1 MTSTIPV
8 EFRSSDGNPLLYIDE
23 TNERIGVG
31 TNAPSRSLSVNSASS
46 AAILG
51 FNRAG
56 TEMGYFGV
64 DTTGVYLS
72 TSAVNQI
79 FRFYRNNGGTET
91 ARIDASGNFGIGTTA
106 PVSKLHIS
114 TGVDT
119 DSGVVEMV
127 IGGSN
132 GANARTGR
140 IIKDTT
146 TAYTMIIRS
155 GDYAGTGLG
164 SDLRFQ
170 TNNGDG
176 DRITI
181 KGGTGLVGIGT
192 TAPSARLHVLSTT
205 EILRLGYDTSNYGSF
220 TVGSAGKLN
229 ISTTAEQVGINSSNA
244 YTTLMVQKDA
254 INSRVYYPL
263 AIDAST
269 QSKSV
274 LGSGTGI
281 IFGRSSGGNITGAIA
296 SYANGTT
303 AGVGIWGTPSVT
315 AGSNSVY
322 STSTPDFYVHSNGNV
337 GAGTI
342 APLGRFDSRATSGAQ
357 AVFSYDASN
366 YVPFTVSSS
375 GDLTIAPTGG
385 DIALTSNI
393 SVSGTSALT
402 GNVTFRG
409 NGELITTASAGFIVT
424 SYNNTGTGGQNVFRS
439 ASGTEGSPG
448 ATASSQVLG
457 AFSFRGHTG
466 SAFSGSKA
474 FISGQANETWTPTA
488 NGTRLAFSV
497 TPDGSTTMTEVMR
510 IQNDGSISI
519 GTGSLVASAK
529 LNLVSTTQ
537 GFLPPRMTTTQK
549 NAIGSPATGLVVF
562 DTTLAKL
569 AVYTG
574 AGWETVVS
582 A

>member
-1 MTSTIPV
+1 MELLFDNNKTMSEVKRIAITDKDGNNALMSVVQSVDDPTKNGIVILNSDWTTIGSTITLSQVSTNSNTTAKSLYTMTSTIPV
-8 EFRSSDGNPLLYIDE
+8 EFRASDASTLLYLDE
-23 TNERIGVG
+23 TNKRIGVG

-72 TSAVNQI
+72 TSAANQI

-91 ARIDASGNFGIGTTA
+91 ARIDASGNFGIGTTTA
-106 PVSKLHIS
+106 RSLLSVYTAAASSKITLERGSTGMTAGDEYGSIDFYGNDSSSGASGVRARVIGVAEDNVGKTALAFSTTTSSSATLSEIMRVNNVGVGIGTTTPVSKLHIS

-176 DRITI
+176 DRMVI
-181 KGGTGLVGIGT
+181 KGNTGDVGIGAT
-192 TAPSARLHVLSTT
+192 TVSAKLHTIATT
-205 EILRLGYDTSNYGSF
+205 EQLRLGYDSSNY
-220 TVGSAGKLN
+220 
-229 ISTTAEQVGINSSNA
+229 
-244 YTTLMVQKDA
+244 
-254 INSRVYYPL
+254 
-263 AIDAST
+263 AS
-269 QSKSV
+269 
-274 LGSGTGI
+274 
-281 IFGRSSGGNITGAIA
+281 
-296 SYANGTT
+296 
-303 AGVGIWGTPSVT
+303 
-315 AGSNSVY
+315 
-322 STSTPDFYVHSNGNV
+322 
-337 GAGTI
+337 
-342 APLGRFDSRATSGAQ
+342 
-357 AVFSYDASN
+357 
-366 YVPFTVSSS
+366 FTVSSAAL
-375 GDLTIAPTGG
+375 LTIAPTGNADVKIG
-385 DIALTSNI
+385 
-393 SVSGTSALT
+393 GTSDLIPAGHLT
-402 GNVTFRG
+402 GG
-409 NGELITTASAGFIVT
+409 SLGIAGAYWKDVLAQRLQI
-424 SYNNTGTGGQNVFRS
+424 YNNGTNTFNMDGAGSWTVGATRLTV
-439 ASGTEGSPG
+439 ASGGNVG
-448 ATASSQVLG
+448 
-457 AFSFRGHTG
+457 
-466 SAFSGSKA
+466 
-474 FISGQANETWTPTA
+474 
-488 NGTRLAFSV
+488 
-497 TPDGSTTMTEVMR
+497 
-510 IQNDGSISI
+510 I
-519 GTGSLVASAK
+519 GTATPSAK
-529 LNLVSTTQ
+529 LDVSSTTQ

-549 NAIGSPATGLVVF
+549 NAISSPATGLVVY
-562 DTTLAKL
+562 DTTLAKI